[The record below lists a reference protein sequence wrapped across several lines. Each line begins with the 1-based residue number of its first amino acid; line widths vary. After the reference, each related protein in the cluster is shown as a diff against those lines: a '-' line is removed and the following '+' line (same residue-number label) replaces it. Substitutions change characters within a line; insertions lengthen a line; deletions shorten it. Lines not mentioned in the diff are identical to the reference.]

1 MFKYCKTMIKNVE
14 TEIVIVG
21 SGPGGATLAKEL
33 SKGGKK
39 VVLIEKG
46 KREIKLGR
54 MKDGLRFYEK
64 HTFQKSKEG
73 TIIYGANMVGGT
85 SVVASGNALRCS
97 QKELFDLGIDLE
109 SHFIEA
115 EQELKAAP
123 LPDKCISEGAQKIL
137 ESAQALGLEPKRI
150 PKFINP
156 EKCKACGY
164 CVMGCRYNAKWSA
177 MNYVDEAIKN
187 GALLLT
193 QTKAIKVLA
202 SNGKAQGIEA
212 IGPDGPVKIMSD
224 IVIISAGGIQT
235 PIILQK
241 SGIVNAGKKMFC
253 DPWMTTYGITK
264 NLNQTKGVNAP
275 GYILKPQKFILF
287 PVIDPPVQF
296 LLYAGWRPLFGRF
309 PRHKALGMMAKIADE
324 SVGKVNVNGCIEKPI
339 TLKDRE
345 KFKEGNNL
353 VKEILIKAGADPRS
367 IFTIKQIR
375 GPHPGG
381 TAAIGEVVD
390 NNLETEIKN
399 LFVCDNSVLPE
410 APGLPP
416 ILTIIALSKWLSKKL
431 VSI

>member
-1 MFKYCKTMIKNVE
+1 MIEIME

-33 SKGGKK
+33 SKRGKK
-39 VVLIEKG
+39 VILVEQG
-46 KREIKLGR
+46 RRETKLGR

-64 HTFQKSKEG
+64 HTFQRSKEG
-73 TIIYGANMVGGT
+73 TILYGTRMVGGT

-109 SHFIEA
+109 SHFLEA

-123 LPDKCISEGAQKIL
+123 LPDKCISAGALKIL
-137 ESAQALGLEPKRI
+137 ESAQALGLAPKRI

-156 EKCKACGY
+156 EKCRICGY
-164 CVMGCRYNAKWSA
+164 CVMGCKYNAKWSA

-193 QTKAIKVLA
+193 QTKAIKVLV
-202 SNGKAQGIEA
+202 SNGKARGIQA
-212 IGPDGPVKIMSD
+212 IGPSGPVNIMSN
-224 IVIISAGGIQT
+224 IVILSAGGIQT
-235 PIILQK
+235 PIILQR
-241 SGIVNAGKKMFC
+241 SGIVNAGKRMFC

-264 NLNQTKGVNAP
+264 NLNQVTGVNAP
-275 GYILKPQKFILF
+275 GYVLKPGRFILF

-296 LLYAGWRPLFGRF
+296 LLYTGGRNLFGKF
-309 PRHKALGMMAKIADE
+309 GRHRALGMMTKIADE
-324 SVGKVNVNGCIEKPI
+324 SAGKVNIDGSIEKPI
-339 TLKDRE
+339 TAKDRQ

-353 VKEILIKAGADPRS
+353 VKEILIKSGADPKS
-367 IFTIKQIR
+367 IFTIKQVR

-381 TAAIGEVVD
+381 TAAIGEVV
-390 NNLETEIKN
+390 NRNLETEIKN
-399 LFVCDNSVLPE
+399 LFVCDNSALPE

-416 ILTIIALSKWLSKKL
+416 ILTIIALSKWLSKKI
-431 VSI
+431 VSA